1 MADDLELGVIGNCA
15 FGALV
20 DRRGDIVWCCLPRFD
35 GDPVFCRLLDGGSG
49 AGEEGA
55 FRIELAGFARAEQ
68 EYLANTAVLVTR
80 LFAEDGSGVEITDFA
95 PRFFQLGRTY
105 RPTMIIRMIRPIAGI
120 PRVRIAL
127 RPRYDYG
134 AQAPEITHGSN
145 HIRYVGPRFVM
156 RLTTNAPL
164 AYVLD
169 ETPFILEEPIS
180 LIFGPDETLQ
190 RSIADTSRVFLD
202 MTVSYW
208 RDWVR
213 QLTVP
218 LEWQEAVIRAA
229 VTLKLSSFEETG
241 AIVAAMT
248 TSIPEIADSGR
259 NWDYRYCWLR
269 DAFFVVRALNRLGA
283 ASFLENYL
291 RYLLNILVV
300 ADGGALQPV
309 YGIAL
314 ESRLAERE
322 VASLSGYRGM
332 GPVRIGNQAF
342 EHTQHDTYGHVV
354 CAATQAFFDHRLIR
368 PAGRDDFERLEAA
381 GEHAFRLHDVPDAG
395 MWELRTRARV
405 HTSSSVMCWA
415 ACDRLARI
423 AAHLDLD
430 PRSTLWRDRADQVR
444 GKILDRAWNA
454 DLASF
459 VESFDGGDLDAG
471 LLLMSEVGFLQPTD
485 ERFSSTVSAVEKALR
500 RGDHLMRYVAPDD
513 LGRPQNAFNICT
525 FWYIEV
531 LVGLGRVAEARDIF
545 GRMLESRN
553 HLGLLSEDIDPT
565 SGELWGNFPQTYSLV
580 GVINVAMQLSEGWET
595 IL

>member
-20 DRRGDIVWCCLPRFD
+20 DRRGDVVWCCLPRFD

-49 AGEEGA
+49 AGEDGA
-55 FRIELAGFARAEQ
+55 FRIELAGFSRAEQ
-68 EYLANTAVLVTR
+68 EYLTNTAVLVTR

-105 RPTMIIRMIRPIAGI
+105 RPTMIIRMVRPIAGI

-169 ETPFILEEPIS
+169 ETPFILEEPMS
-180 LIFGPDETLQ
+180 LVFGPDETLQ

-291 RYLLNILVV
+291 RYLLNILVA

-322 VASLSGYRGM
+322 VDSLSGYRGM

-342 EHTQHDTYGHVV
+342 EHMQHDTYGHVV

-368 PAGRDDFERLEAA
+368 PAGRDDFERLEAT

-430 PRSTLWRDRADQVR
+430 QRSTLWRDRADQVR

-459 VESFDGGDLDAG
+459 VESFDGDDLDAG

-485 ERFSSTVSAVEKALR
+485 ERFASTVSAVENALR

-531 LVGLGRVAEARDIF
+531 LVGLGRVAEARGIF

>member
-1 MADDLELGVIGNCA
+1 MADDLDLGVIGNCA
-15 FGALV
+15 FGALI
-20 DRRGDIVWCCLPRFD
+20 DRLGDVVWCCLPRFD
-35 GDPVFCRLLDGGSG
+35 GDPVFCRLLDGS
-49 AGEEGA
+49 AADGEDGA

-68 EYLANTAVLVTR
+68 EYLANTAVLCTR
-80 LFAEDGSGVEITDFA
+80 LYAEDGSGVEITDFA

-105 RPTMIIRMIRPIAGI
+105 RPTMIVRMIRLIAGI
-120 PRVRIAL
+120 PRVRIVL

-134 AQAPEITHGSN
+134 ARAPEITHGSN
-145 HIRYVGPRFVM
+145 HIRYVGPRFTM

-190 RSIADTSRVFLD
+190 RSIADSSRLFLD

-283 ASFLENYL
+283 ASFMENYL

-300 ADGGALQPV
+300 AERGALQPV

-314 ESRLAERE
+314 EPRLAERE
-322 VASLSGYRGM
+322 VGSLSGYRGM
-332 GPVRIGNQAF
+332 GPVRVGNQAF
-342 EHTQHDTYGHVV
+342 EHVQHDTYGHVV
-354 CAATQAFFDHRLIR
+354 CAATQAFFDRRLLR
-368 PAGRDDFERLEAA
+368 PAGRDDFDRLEAA
-381 GEHAFRLHDVPDAG
+381 GEQAYRLHDKPDAG

-405 HTSSSVMCWA
+405 HTSSSVLCWA
-415 ACDRLARI
+415 ACDRLAKI
-423 AAHLDLD
+423 AAHLDLE
-430 PRSTLWRDRADQVR
+430 PRATVWRARAEEVR
-444 GKILDRAWNA
+444 GTVLARAWNA
-454 DLASF
+454 ELESF
-459 VESFDGGDLDAG
+459 VESFDGRDLDAG
-471 LLLMSEVGFLQPTD
+471 LLLMSEVGFLPAADQ
-485 ERFSSTVSAVEKALR
+485 RFASTVAAMEKVLR

-513 LGRPQNAFNICT
+513 LGRPQNAFSICT
-525 FWYIEV
+525 FWYIEA
-531 LVGLGRVAEARDIF
+531 LVGLGRIEEARDIF
-545 GRMLESRN
+545 AGMLESRN
-553 HLGLLSEDIDPT
+553 HLGLLSEDIDPD

-580 GVINVAMQLSEGWET
+580 GLINSAMHLSEGWET